1 MIKLALL
8 EAGIKCEQT
17 NVGDRFVYER
27 MQEKDYSLGGEN
39 SGHIII
45 KKYATTG
52 DGILTAIMLTEEI
65 CDSKL
70 SIGELASPV
79 KLYPQYIKNVRVKDK
94 AAVMADSEVLRI
106 LKEIEELIKGKG
118 RVLLRQS
125 GTENVIRIM
134 IESETEN
141 KCKEYAQK
149 IADVIIER
157 GYSIG

>member
-1 MIKLALL
+1 M
-8 EAGIKCEQT
+8 
-17 NVGDRFVYER
+17 
-27 MQEKDYSLGGEN
+27 EKDYALGGEN

-52 DGILTAIMLTEEI
+52 DGILTAIMLAEEI

-70 SIGELASPV
+70 SIGELASAL
-79 KLYPQYIKNVRVKDK
+79 KFYPQYIKNVRVKDK
-94 AAVMADSEVLRI
+94 ASVMADSQVLRS
-106 LKEIEELIKGKG
+106 LEEVENLIEGKG

-134 IESETEN
+134 IESESEN

-149 IADVIIER
+149 IADVITER
-157 GYSIG
+157 GFGIE